1 MELKR
6 ISDETHSLDGGE
18 RGCRGGEKESQ
29 WEEEAEGEEIEIVAP
44 VLGRIGRPGRRTTY
58 IVF

>member
-6 ISDETHSLDGGE
+6 ISDETHSLDGRE
-18 RGCRGGEKESQ
+18 RCCRGGEKESQ

-44 VLGRIGRPGRRTTY
+44 VLGRVRRPRRRTTY
-58 IVF
+58 IIH

>member
-6 ISDETHSLDGGE
+6 ISDETHSLDGRE
-18 RGCRGGEKESQ
+18 RCCRGGEKEGQ

-44 VLGRIGRPGRRTTY
+44 VLGRVGRPRGRTTY
-58 IVF
+58 IFF

>member
-6 ISDETHSLDGGE
+6 ISDETHSLDGRE
-18 RGCRGGEKESQ
+18 RCCGGGEKEGQ

-44 VLGRIGRPGRRTTY
+44 VLGRGGRLGRRTTY
-58 IVF
+58 IIY